1 MPSPVGEPRGSSINP
16 SPSGT
21 RSGNFSSRNFTT
33 PTKQSDHPQ
42 TPSRAPNDL
51 NNLLKAFTQYTNSV
65 VATSQLHFQRNLQK
79 EKAERQQN
87 LKDRWSKHYHSFIAL
102 AEDHDRVSEKAG
114 TLVESL
120 ENQMKY
126 TDEAQEAA
134 VRTLMSSMMASS
146 AAANPKTEEY
156 SSLKEE
162 IWNLK
167 DGLRATQA
175 ELDATKYDKKRTKG
189 FILEQDVDNKLR
201 TMSEYEKQM
210 AELTVVHNKLLAS
223 VNNHEKLMVL
233 VPDIQTRVHKL
244 NASQVVYTELKDK
257 LKEALIAGKEQK
269 IDCQSLHDEQAL
281 QKTSIQGLLK
291 DFAAQKSDFKQISEG
306 QKHKMDA
313 SVEDFALQREN
324 LTQSIAVQDQKI
336 ETLVGEFAAQKAQV
350 ESLNMELVGD
360 LDPNSAKQSK
370 GLIDYIA
377 EGTQKNDKF
386 EGALRRFDT
395 ELESFQE
402 KLGKLENGMHMLESR
417 PPIQDSTST
426 QEADRASHNLDPGS
440 VERIPS
446 LEGQV
451 KANHVES
458 DERISHLERQA
469 KAVEEQ
475 QEMKDDFVA
484 VEVERLDNL
493 LITQEKALQTL
504 QEDLSAL
511 KSQVSSAPANKP
523 PTPPPQI
530 EIQREPDESFRLQ
543 VEELETTLRQF
554 KESST
559 ERVDNMEILVDSQQ
573 QRFDNLSTEHLAKNI
588 IHQMQILYPPHPAN
602 LQAKFDHIKAKQTN
616 VEQHLHGIGTTIKGL
631 GESMTNQT
639 ARMDQLQGRAFAGL
653 ERQCMDVTSRFSEM
667 YEETERRYSELD
679 AYVRNQH
686 QHGLESRER
695 RFTDPPSDTQAGF
708 ERKLGE
714 FKKVSS
720 DRFQVLE
727 SKHNELKQ
735 NSSIRFTDV
744 ERNHSELV
752 KKVTSDQLDWRLL
765 CHNLENDCLRQ
776 ATALQTLRDSIVMW
790 KTDNASKIA
799 TFEDAVKT
807 TQTRLDDVEATTTKE
822 IASFHGSLST
832 LKKHVSFPQSQSP
845 VVQDLDSDTPLAQK
859 NTLTKTL
866 RKTTGP
872 TAEKLGIQEIQEAPG
887 KPERPERQERHEKQQ
902 RQGTPER
909 QERQSRQRTKRKK
922 GTSPSDMSESS
933 DSEPVRPVRKSN
945 RSLHLTEKKL
955 NTTLR
960 GHSRSG
966 GEHRS

>member
-1 MPSPVGEPRGSSINP
+1 MPSPVGEPRGGSINP

-21 RSGNFSSRNFTT
+21 RSGNFSSRIFT
-33 PTKQSDHPQ
+33 PPAKQSDHSQ
-42 TPSRAPNDL
+42 TPT
-51 NNLLKAFTQYTNSV
+51 NLLKAITQYTDSV
-65 VATSQLHFQRNLQK
+65 VAKSQLQFQRNLQK
-79 EKAERQQN
+79 EKAEKQQN
-87 LKDRWSKHYHSFIAL
+87 LKDRWSKHYHRFIAL
-102 AEDHDRVSEKAG
+102 AEDHDRVSDQAG
-114 TLVESL
+114 SLVESL
-120 ENQMKY
+120 DNQMKD
-126 TDEAQEAA
+126 TDEAQNAA
-134 VRTLMSSMMASS
+134 VRTLMSAMVASS

-156 SSLKEE
+156 SSLKDD

-167 DGLRATQA
+167 GGLRATQA

-189 FILEQDVDNKLR
+189 FILEQDVDTKLR

-210 AELTVVHNKLLAS
+210 AELTVVHNKLLAT
-223 VNNHEKLMVL
+223 VNNHEKLL
-233 VPDIQTRVHKL
+233 AIVPDIQTRVHKL

-269 IDCQSLHDEQAL
+269 IDCQSLHDEQAS
-281 QKTSIQGLLK
+281 QKTSVQGLLK
-291 DFAAQKSDFKQISEG
+291 DFAAQKSDFKQTSEG

-313 SVEDFALQREN
+313 IVEDFALQREN

-336 ETLVGEFAAQKAQV
+336 ETLVNEFAAQKAQV

-395 ELESFQE
+395 ELETFQE
-402 KLGKLENGMHMLESR
+402 KLGKLENGMRTLESR
-417 PPIQDSTST
+417 PPIQSSGSIQGVDG
-426 QEADRASHNLDPGS
+426 ASHNLDPNS
-440 VERIPS
+440 IERIQS

-458 DERISHLERQA
+458 DDRISHLERQA

-493 LITQEKALQTL
+493 MITQEKAVQTL

-530 EIQREPDESFRLQ
+530 PPQIEIQREPNESFRLQ
-543 VEELETTLRQF
+543 VEELETAVRQF

-573 QRFDNLSTEHLAKNI
+573 QRFDNLSTEHLAKSI

-616 VEQHLHGIGTTIKGL
+616 VEQHLDAIGSTVKGL
-631 GESMTNQT
+631 GESISNHA

-667 YEETERRYSELD
+667 YEDTERRYSELD

-686 QHGLESRER
+686 PHGLESRER
-695 RFTDPPSDTQAGF
+695 RFTDPPSDTQAGL

-714 FKKVSS
+714 FRKASS
-720 DRFQVLE
+720 DHFQVLE

-735 NSSIRFTDV
+735 LSSKRFTEV

-752 KKVTSDQLDWRLL
+752 KKVTGDQLDWRLL
-765 CHNLENDCLRQ
+765 CHNLEKDCIRQ
-776 ATALQTLRDSIVMW
+776 AGALQSLRDSILMW
-790 KTDNASKIA
+790 EKDNASKIA

-807 TQTRLDDVEATTTKE
+807 TQSRLDDIEATTTKE
-822 IASFHGSLST
+822 IASFHGSLSS
-832 LKKHVSFPQSQSP
+832 LKKDVSFPHSESP
-845 VVQDLDSDTPLAQK
+845 LVDLDSDAPLAQQ
-859 NTLTKTL
+859 NTLSKMT
-866 RKTTGP
+866 RKTIGP
-872 TAEKLGIQEIQEAPG
+872 TAEKLGIQEMEEVQG
-887 KPERPERQERHEKQQ
+887 KPE
-902 RQGTPER
+902 RQGTPEI
-909 QERQSRQRTKRKK
+909 QDRQSRQRTKRKK
-922 GTSPSDMSESS
+922 GTTPSDTSEGS

-945 RSLHLTEKKL
+945 RSLHMTEKKV
-955 NTTLR
+955 NRSLR

>member
-1 MPSPVGEPRGSSINP
+1 MPSPVGEPRGGSINP
-16 SPSGT
+16 SPSGS
-21 RSGNFSSRNFTT
+21 RSGNFSSRIFTT

-42 TPSRAPNDL
+42 TPSH
-51 NNLLKAFTQYTNSV
+51 NLLKAFTQYTDSV

-114 TLVESL
+114 SLVESL
-120 ENQMKY
+120 ENKMKH
-126 TDEAQEAA
+126 TDEVQEAA
-134 VRTLMSSMMASS
+134 VRTLMSTMMASS
-146 AAANPKTEEY
+146 AAANPRTEEY
-156 SSLKEE
+156 SSLKDD

-167 DGLRATQA
+167 DSLRATKA
-175 ELDATKYDKKRTKG
+175 ELDATKYDKKRSKG

-210 AELTVVHNKLLAS
+210 AELTVVHNKLLAT

-233 VPDIQTRVHKL
+233 VPDIQNRVHKL

-269 IDCQSLHDEQAL
+269 IDCQSLHDEQAS
-281 QKTSIQGLLK
+281 QKSSVQGLLK

-306 QKHKMDA
+306 QKHKTDA
-313 SVEDFALQREN
+313 IAEDFALQREN

-336 ETLVGEFAAQKAQV
+336 ETLVSEFAAQKAQV

-395 ELESFQE
+395 ELEGFQE
-402 KLGKLENGMHMLESR
+402 KLGKLENGMRMLESR
-417 PPIQDSTST
+417 PPIQDSAST
-426 QEADRASHNLDPGS
+426 QEVDSASHNLDPS
-440 VERIPS
+440 SIERIPS
-446 LEGQV
+446 LEGLV
-451 KANHVES
+451 KANHIES

-530 EIQREPDESFRLQ
+530 EIQREPDESVRLQ

-573 QRFDNLSTEHLAKNI
+573 QRFDNLSTEHLAKSI

-602 LQAKFDHIKAKQTN
+602 VQAKFDHIKAKQTN
-616 VEQHLHGIGTTIKGL
+616 VEQHLHGIGSTVKGL
-631 GESMTNQT
+631 GESIANQT
-639 ARMDQLQGRAFAGL
+639 ARMDLLQGRAFAGL

-695 RFTDPPSDTQAGF
+695 RFTDPPSDTQAGL
-708 ERKLGE
+708 ERRLGE
-714 FKKVSS
+714 FKKASS
-720 DRFQVLE
+720 DHFQVLE

-735 NSSIRFTDV
+735 NSSIRFTEA

-752 KKVTSDQLDWRLL
+752 KKITSDQLDWRLL
-765 CHNLENDCLRQ
+765 CHNLEKDCIRQ
-776 ATALQTLRDSIVMW
+776 ATAIQGLRDNILKW

-807 TQTRLDDVEATTTKE
+807 TQSRLDDVEATTTKE

-832 LKKHVSFPQSQSP
+832 LKKHVSFPQSESP
-845 VVQDLDSDTPLAQK
+845 VVQDLDSDVPLAQQNK
-859 NTLTKTL
+859 LTKIL

-872 TAEKLGIQEIQEAPG
+872 TAEKLGMQEIQEAQG
-887 KPERPERQERHEKQQ
+887 KPERQERHEKQQ
-902 RQGTPER
+902 RQERPAQGTPEIQER

-922 GTSPSDMSESS
+922 GTSPSDTSESS

-945 RSLHLTEKKL
+945 RSLQMTEKKL

-960 GHSRSG
+960 GSSRSG